1 MSDFEQKKDS
11 GRLNASKSKRKD
23 TSPDYWGEICIDI
36 KDMTNLSKTKD
47 GWLVVPISGWKKQ
60 SKAGNTYMSLAVKR
74 IGAEDVNQVR
84 KDDDME
90 DEIPF

>member
-60 SKAGNTYMSLAVKR
+60 SKAGNTYLSLAVKR

-84 KDDDME
+84 NDME
-90 DEIPF
+90 DDIPF

>member
-36 KDMTNLSKTKD
+36 
-47 GWLVVPISGWKKQ
+47 
-60 SKAGNTYMSLAVKR
+60 
-74 IGAEDVNQVR
+74 
-84 KDDDME
+84 
-90 DEIPF
+90 

>member
-1 MSDFEQKKDS
+1 MSDFEQKRDS

-60 SKAGNTYMSLAVKR
+60 SKAGNTYLSLAVKR

-84 KDDDME
+84 NDME
-90 DEIPF
+90 DDIPF

>member
-1 MSDFEQKKDS
+1 MSDFEQKRDS

-60 SKAGNTYMSLAVKR
+60 SKAGNTYLSLAVKR

-84 KDDDME
+84 KDDE

>member
-60 SKAGNTYMSLAVKR
+60 SKAGNTYLSLAVKR

-84 KDDDME
+84 KDME
-90 DEIPF
+90 DDIPF

>member
-1 MSDFEQKKDS
+1 MSDFEHKKDS
-11 GRLNASKSKRKD
+11 GRLNAAKSKRKD

-60 SKAGNTYMSLAVKR
+60 SKAGNTYLSIAVKR